1 MDFHTVLYNIAEE
14 IDSQDLAG
22 LKFLCLDHIPL
33 KKQESIKDAIGLFRI
48 LEEKG
53 LLEEDNLSFLKE
65 LLYHI
70 KRIDLLQ
77 NPLNTMKSE
86 VECQIRTKVLISHY
100 RVLLFD
106 LSEDVARF
114 ELKSIKFML
123 SRKIPKCKLEDNMTL
138 IDIFIEMEKR
148 GILGEENL
156 DDLKAVCDV
165 IDKNLLKKIRD
176 FESRRERITKR
187 VPVEIQDVEEMMNDL
202 QATSGEM
209 MNDLQATSGDFT
221 GEKDEDKAYKMSSK
235 PRGYCLIINN
245 FDFQRARKEKPEHQ
259 TIRDRKGTD
268 IDAECFPLFPFLDAL
283 KNTFKELHFEIVHLQ
298 DRTAKQIHEDL
309 RSFRDKSHEG
319 RDCFVCCLLSH
330 GDRGTIYGIDGQ
342 EVAIRDLTSY
352 YRSSKCPSLAGKP
365 KVFFIQ
371 ACQGKI
377 IQSGVTLDT
386 DSDQQREYLELDSLL
401 QSECIPDEADF
412 LLGMATVENHISY
425 RHPKEGTWYI
435 QSLCKNLKEKCP
447 RGVAILDILTEVN
460 SEVSKKIDPNN
471 KGKQMPQPKYT
482 LRKKLFFPIN

>member
-1 MDFHTVLYNIAEE
+1 MDFHTVLYNVAEE
-14 IDSQDLAG
+14 IDSRDLVG

-33 KKQESIKDAIGLFRI
+33 KKQEFIKDAVGLFKI

-53 LLEEDNLSFLKE
+53 LLEEDNLFFLKE
-65 LLYHI
+65 LLY
-70 KRIDLLQ
+70 RDNRMDLLKL
-77 NPLNTMKSE
+77 LNTNQQE
-86 VECQIRTKVLISHY
+86 VECQIQTTAQISSY

-106 LSEDVARF
+106 LSENVAKF

-148 GILGEENL
+148 GILGEGNL

-165 IDKNLLKKIRD
+165 IDKNLLEKIRKY
-176 FESRRERITKR
+176 ESNRVERSTER
-187 VPVEIQDVEEMMNDL
+187 VPMEIQDVEEMMNDL
-202 QATSGEM
+202 QATSG
-209 MNDLQATSGDFT
+209 DFP
-221 GEKDEDKAYKMSSK
+221 GEKDQDKAYKMSSK

-259 TIRDRKGTD
+259 NIRDRKGTD
-268 IDAECFPLFPFLDAL
+268 VDADAL

-298 DRTAKQIHEDL
+298 DRTAEQIHKDL
-309 RSFRDKSHEG
+309 QYYRDRNHDGK
-319 RDCFVCCLLSH
+319 DCFICCLLSH

-342 EVAIRDLTSY
+342 EVAIKDLTSY
-352 YRSSKCPSLAGKP
+352 FSSSKCPSLAGKP

-371 ACQGKI
+371 ACQGKT
-377 IQSGVTLDT
+377 IQSGITLDT
-386 DSDQQREYLELDSLL
+386 DSEQQRESLETDAFL

-447 RGVAILDILTEVN
+447 RGVAILDILTDVN
-460 SEVSKKIDPNN
+460 SEVSQKIDPNN

-482 LRKKLFFPIN
+482 LRKKLFFPTN

>member
-1 MDFHTVLYNIAEE
+1 MDFHAVLFNIAEE
-14 IDSQDLAG
+14 IDSRDLAS

-33 KKQESIKDAIGLFRI
+33 KKQEFIKEAVQLFRI

-70 KRIDLLQ
+70 KRMDLL
-77 NPLNTMKSE
+77 NPLNTNKEE
-86 VECQIRTKVLISHY
+86 VERQIRTNVQVSSY
-100 RVLLFD
+100 RVLLFN
-106 LSEDVARF
+106 LSEDVANF
-114 ELKSIKFML
+114 ELKSIKFLL
-123 SRKIPKCKLEDNMTL
+123 SHKIPKCKLEDNMTM

-148 GILGEENL
+148 GILGEGNL
-156 DDLKAVCDV
+156 YDLKAVCDV
-165 IDKNLLKKIRD
+165 IDKNLVKKITD
-176 FESRRERITKR
+176 YESSRVERSTERI
-187 VPVEIQDVEEMMNDL
+187 PVEMQDVEEMMNDL
-202 QATSGEM
+202 QATSG
-209 MNDLQATSGDFT
+209 DFP
-221 GEKDEDKAYKMSSK
+221 GVKDQDKAYKMSSR

-245 FDFQRARKEKPEHQ
+245 FDFQKARKERPEHEN
-259 TIRDRKGTD
+259 IRDRKGTD
-268 IDAECFPLFPFLDAL
+268 KDAEAL
-283 KNTFKELHFEIVHLQ
+283 KNTFKELHFEIVLLE

-309 RSFRDKSHEG
+309 KNFRDKNHEG
-319 RDCFVCCLLSH
+319 KDCFVCCLLSH
-330 GDRGTIYGIDGQ
+330 GDRGTVYGTDGQ

-352 YRSSKCPSLAGKP
+352 FCSSKCPSLAGKP

-371 ACQGKI
+371 ACQGKTF
-377 IQSGVTLDT
+377 QSGITLDT
-386 DSDQQREYLELDSLL
+386 DSEQQRESLGIDALL

-460 SEVSKKIDPNN
+460 SEVSQKIDPNN